1 MTRKML
7 MGSML
12 TFLLAVTG
20 AQAASAG
27 HLAFE
32 SRVLPNIADQVI
44 AGELGSAVDWAIR
57 KGDIKIFQRGGD
69 KFSIRLRVRGLVIPG
84 PPFFGTNPSPDFLA
98 RVFCH
103 DSTGEVDVAATT
115 RAAPLSPDGN
125 GFLADLIELPD
136 ECFAPIVL
144 IGGSPGPPGRSWFAV
159 SGF

>member
-1 MTRKML
+1 MTRRMM
-7 MGSML
+7 MGSIL

-20 AQAASAG
+20 AQAASTG
-27 HLAFE
+27 RLAFE
-32 SRVLPNIADQVI
+32 SRVLPNVADQVI

-57 KGDIKIFQRGGD
+57 TGQVAIHQRRGD

-98 RVFCH
+98 RLFCH
-103 DSTGEVDVAATT
+103 DSAGEIAVAATT
-115 RAAPLSPDGN
+115 RAAPLSPEGN
-125 GFLADLIELPD
+125 GFLFDLLELPD

-144 IGGSPGPPGRSWFAV
+144 IGGSSGPPGRTWFAV